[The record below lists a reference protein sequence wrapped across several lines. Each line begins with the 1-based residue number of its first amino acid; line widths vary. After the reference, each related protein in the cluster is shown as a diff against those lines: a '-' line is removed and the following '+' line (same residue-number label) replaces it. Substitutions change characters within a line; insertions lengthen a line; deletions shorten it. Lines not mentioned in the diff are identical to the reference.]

1 MIPTIRQ
8 SKEIAISFL
17 EVAEAMAESARSRL
31 MEPAPK
37 EEAILAEINGAIEQL
52 QAARGHVNCMMGKCH
67 L

>member
-1 MIPTIRQ
+1 
-8 SKEIAISFL
+8 
-17 EVAEAMAESARSRL
+17 